1 MFQKISSPLRQTL
14 VILGCAVCLFAVFFA
29 GLAKWLWGRQ
39 HYQFFPIV
47 LVAAFSLA
55 WIRLR
60 DMNVGHTPRLTARI
74 AIYTLFSLVLFGCA
88 TLLHSHL
95 LGAISGLLTIWSLV
109 WFFGGSHVINAI
121 RGPMFLLLIV
131 FPLPLN
137 LDLKLIIGLQKLA
150 SAAASSFLDMR
161 GIRHLLSGVAIST
174 ENKDF
179 LVEEACSGIHSLF
192 SCICV
197 VAFVCVAQRYSF
209 LRTAINIAQ
218 SIGWVIAANAIRVF
232 LVIFAASNWGLD
244 LGTGW
249 RHEILGVCTYLA
261 ALLLAMSTDRLL
273 QFIVPI
279 ARKATGKTEIA
290 YEEADNAFVQLTKS
304 IEGFSI
310 NLNEKLNK
318 PRFSQ
323 TQSLRITWLALG
335 LLFLPLSAIAYG
347 RTLSERIGG
356 PTNSEALTEV
366 NSAHLDFDEQS
377 LPKSIDGWILTGQ
390 EKISRNTG
398 DPLGTSSTV
407 FTYSGHGLTANF
419 SIDGF
424 YPAWHDL
431 AYCYTALDWK
441 LQSQLNSLNAETE
454 IHQTEISL
462 SIDHGQHAVSYFS
475 CFDSHLK
482 SVKPGEQTIGVL
494 QTFELLLSRLPG
506 LSNPNSG
513 DNNYVPPVFQLQL
526 MCGNSQELL
535 DHEKTALGELFQEL
549 SIAALG
555 ELKET
560 AQ

>member
-1 MFQKISSPLRQTL
+1 MPKEKTNLLRLPAFIMLSS
-14 VILGCAVCLFAVFFA
+14 VCLFAIFFF
-29 GLAKWLWGRQ
+29 GVAKRLWARE
-39 HYQFFPIV
+39 HYQFFPVVLLGSLTLAWYRLQEVKFVHAPRITARIIIYTFFAALL
-47 LVAAFSLA
+47 LVAA
-55 WIRLR
+55 
-60 DMNVGHTPRLTARI
+60 
-74 AIYTLFSLVLFGCA
+74 TLIQG
-88 TLLHSHL
+88 HL
-95 LGAISGLLTIWSLV
+95 LGTISGVITIWALI
-109 WFFGGSHVINAI
+109 WYLGGNQVINAI

-150 SAAASSFLDMR
+150 STVASSFLDMQ

-174 ENKDF
+174 ESKDF

-197 VAFVCVAQRYSF
+197 VAFVCVAQSYSL
-209 LRTAINIAQ
+209 LRTTINIAQ
-218 SIGWVIAANAIRVF
+218 SIGWVIAANAVRVF
-232 LVIFAASNWGLD
+232 SVIFAASNWGLD

-290 YEEADNAFVQLTKS
+290 YEEADNALVQLAKS
-304 IEGFSI
+304 IEGFGT

-335 LLFLPLSAIAYG
+335 LLFLPTSAVAYG
-347 RTLSERIGG
+347 RALSERIGG
-356 PTNSEALTEV
+356 PTKSEALTEV
-366 NSAHLDFDEQS
+366 NSAHLDFDGKS
-377 LPKSIDGWILTGQ
+377 LPKNIDGWVLTGQ
-390 EKISRNTG
+390 EKIARNTG
-398 DPLGTSSTV
+398 DPLGRSSTV
-407 FTYSGHGLTANF
+407 FTYAGHGLTANF

-424 YPAWHDL
+424 YPEWHDL

-441 LQSQLNSLNAETE
+441 LQSQLNSVNAETE

-462 SIDHGQHAVSYFS
+462 SIDDGQHAVSYFS

-513 DNNYVPPVFQLQL
+513 DHNYVRPVFQLQL

-535 DHEKTALGELFQEL
+535 DHEKIALRDLFQKL

-555 ELKET
+555 ELKEN

>member
-1 MFQKISSPLRQTL
+1 MPKEKTNLLRLPAFIMLSS
-14 VILGCAVCLFAVFFA
+14 VCMFAVFFL
-29 GLAKWLWGRQ
+29 GLAERLWARD

-47 LVAAFSLA
+47 LVVALALTWFRLQDVRFAHSPRITIRIVIYAFLAAVL
-55 WIRLR
+55 L
-60 DMNVGHTPRLTARI
+60 I
-74 AIYTLFSLVLFGCA
+74 AA
-88 TLLHSHL
+88 TLIHGHL
-95 LGAISGLLTIWSLV
+95 LGTISGLVTIWTLV
-109 WFFGGSHVINAI
+109 WYLGGVQVVNAV

-131 FPLPLN
+131 IPLPLN

-150 SAAASSFLDMR
+150 SAAASSFLDMQ

-174 ENKDF
+174 DRRDF

-197 VAFVCVAQRYSF
+197 VAFVCVVQRYSF
-209 LRTAINIAQ
+209 FRTATNIAQ
-218 SIGWVIAANAIRVF
+218 CVGWVIAANAVRVF
-232 LVIFAASNWGLD
+232 LVIFAASCWGID

-249 RHEILGVCTYLA
+249 RHETLGICTYVV

-273 QFIVPI
+273 QFVVPI
-279 ARKATGKTEIA
+279 ARKETGKTEIA
-290 YEEADNAFVQLTKS
+290 YDVADNALVQLMKS
-304 IEGFSI
+304 IEGFGT
-310 NLNEKLNK
+310 NLNEKLDK
-318 PRFSQ
+318 PKFSQ
-323 TQSLRITWLALG
+323 TQSLRIIWLALG
-335 LLFLPLSAIAYG
+335 LLFLPLSAVAYG
-347 RTLSERIGG
+347 RAISDKVAVLVNPATL
-356 PTNSEALTEV
+356 AEV
-366 NSAHLDFDEQS
+366 NTASVEFDEDS
-377 LPKSIDGWILTGQ
+377 LPKSLDGWVLTGQ
-390 EKISRNTG
+390 ERIARDSG

-407 FTYSGHGLTANF
+407 FTYAGHGLIANF

-424 YPAWHDL
+424 YPEWHDL

-441 LQSQLNSLNAETE
+441 LQSQLNSVSAETE

-462 SIDHGQHAVSYFS
+462 SINDGQHAVSYFS

-513 DNNYVPPVFQLQL
+513 DNNYAPPVLQLQL
-526 MCGNSQELL
+526 MCANAQELL
-535 DHEKTALGELFQEL
+535 DHEKIALRDLFQKL

-555 ELKET
+555 ELKEN